1 MKSRQAEKPVQD
13 AAPMSAFERS
23 PCTVKDKL
31 EHFPKYI
38 RRQKLA
44 RLLVQH
50 ELFKMILNVKGSV
63 VECGVH
69 HGSGVMTWAKL
80 SSTLEPYNYRRKI
93 IGFDTFEG
101 FPDVHEHDHS
111 GGASSQPGQFREG
124 YDIFAELSN
133 CIAEYDGNRFLG
145 DIGKIEL
152 VKGDANRTIPAYL
165 EENKHLLVALLYL
178 DFDIYQP
185 TVTALS
191 HFRPRIPKGGIIAFD
206 EVNNANWPGE
216 TVALLEQFDLNQA
229 ALQCLP
235 YEPNISFIQ
244 V

>member
-1 MKSRQAEKPVQD
+1 MT
-13 AAPMSAFERS
+13 AFETS
-23 PCTVKDKL
+23 PCSVKDKL

-50 ELFKMILNVKGSV
+50 EIFKMVLPVKGSV

-93 IGFDTFEG
+93 VGFDTFEG
-101 FPDVHEHDHS
+101 FPDVHENDTS
-111 GGASSQPGQFREG
+111 GGAQSKAGQFKEH
-124 YDIFAELSN
+124 YDILSELNDCVS
-133 CIAEYDGNRFLG
+133 EYDANRFLG
-145 DIGKIEL
+145 EIGKVEL
-152 VKGDANRTIPAYL
+152 VKGDANITIPNYV
-165 EENKHLLVALLYL
+165 EKNKHLLVALLYL

-185 TVTALS
+185 TVTALQ

-216 TVALLEQFDLNQA
+216 TVALLEQFDLNKE

-244 V
+244 L